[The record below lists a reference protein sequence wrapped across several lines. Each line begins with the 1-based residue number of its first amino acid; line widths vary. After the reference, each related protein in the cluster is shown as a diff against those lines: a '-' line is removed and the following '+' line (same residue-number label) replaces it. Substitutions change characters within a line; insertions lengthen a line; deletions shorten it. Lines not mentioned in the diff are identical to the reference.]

1 MEKTKKEVELVE
13 VKLWY
18 QSRSLRIAV
27 LQAILGMITVF
38 VSNGVVQ
45 DIGYIA
51 IVKSILDFL
60 IRLDT
65 TTTIV

>member
-1 MEKTKKEVELVE
+1 MKKTKQVEE
-13 VKLWY
+13 VKPWY

-51 IVKSILDFL
+51 IFKSILDFL

-65 TTTIV
+65 TTTLV

>member
-1 MEKTKKEVELVE
+1 MKKTKQVEE
-13 VKLWY
+13 VKSWY

-51 IVKSILDFL
+51 IFKSILDFL

-65 TTTIV
+65 TTTLV

>member
-1 MEKTKKEVELVE
+1 MKKTKKAVELVE
-13 VKLWY
+13 VKSWY